1 VRLVLVMG
9 KGGVGKTTLSAA
21 TALLAAHGRAKV
33 LVVSTDA
40 AHSLADVLDVRL
52 GEDPTPVTSRLD
64 ALQLDG
70 RHELQQA
77 WSAIAGYLRDLL
89 GVAELD
95 RIQVEELLVI
105 PGLEELLALSRLR
118 SLMESGRWDAVIVD
132 CAPSA
137 DSLRLFSLPE
147 VLDWYGAR
155 IFGRD
160 GTMRAR
166 VRRAIE
172 RTLSVAAPDETVV
185 ASTTELSAGLADLRR
200 VLNEAD
206 TSVRV
211 VITPERLVV
220 AEAQRTLSYL
230 ALYGYAVD
238 AVLVNRVLD
247 GAAASPWLE
256 TWKASQTGQLARIE
270 ELFGPLPRLV
280 APLLPAEPVGSH
292 DLLDVGR
299 QVYGG
304 LDPLARLSDGQA
316 LEITTDARGTRV
328 RVPVAGLDREAI
340 RLHRDGPELVVTL
353 GAYRRTVALPDALSR
368 HEVVRA
374 GVIDGALEV
383 DFAEVGIGVR

>member
-1 VRLVLVMG
+1 V
-9 KGGVGKTTLSAA
+9 
-21 TALLAAHGRAKV
+21 H
-33 LVVSTDA
+33 
-40 AHSLADVLDVRL
+40 L
-52 GEDPTPVTSRLD
+52 GEDPTPVTSGLE

-70 RHELQQA
+70 RHELQRA

-211 VITPERLVV
+211 VVTPERLVV

-230 ALYGYAVD
+230 ALYGAAV
-238 AVLVNRVLD
+238 
-247 GAAASPWLE
+247 SPWLE

-292 DLLDVGR
+292 ALLDVGR
-299 QVYGG
+299 RVYGG

-316 LEITTDARGTRV
+316 LEFTTDARGTRL

-383 DFAEVGIGVR
+383 DFAEVGCGVR